1 MIMPSIKSPL
11 SVVVIVRNEEK
22 KLDACLGSVTWAD
35 EIIVVDDMSTDNTIA
50 IARRYTDRIFTR
62 KMDNEGRH
70 RNWAYAQAKNKWV
83 LSLDADEVVTPE
95 LKDEIASV
103 LSADPV
109 ENGFTIPRRNYIGS
123 HWVKYGGWYPSPQ
136 LRLFKKDNF
145 KYEEVG
151 VHPRAIMPGPCGH
164 LKSDMLHFSYD
175 DIAELVR
182 SLNGQTT
189 KEAEK
194 WISGGR
200 KMRMSKAI
208 WRAIDRFYR
217 AYIGK
222 KGRRDGVIGL
232 IVAVNGAMYQ
242 VLSYAKY
249 RIKNAEPKT

>member
-1 MIMPSIKSPL
+1 MAETKAQL
-11 SVVVIVRNEEK
+11 SVVTIVRNEEK
-22 KLDACLGSVTWAD
+22 KLGACLESVKWAD
-35 EIIVVDDMSTDNTIA
+35 EIIIVDDMSTDGTPG

-70 RNWAYAQAKNKWV
+70 RNWAYAQAKNTWV

-95 LKDEIASV
+95 LRDEIIST
-103 LSADPV
+103 LSWNPA
-109 ENGFTIPRRNYIGS
+109 ESGFTIPRRNFIGS
-123 HWVKYGGWYPSPQ
+123 HWVRHGGWYPSPQ
-136 LRLFKKDNF
+136 LRLFRKDNF

-164 LKSDMLHFSYD
+164 LKCDMLHYSYD
-175 DIAELVR
+175 DVAELVN

-200 KMRMSKAI
+200 KMPMSKAL
-208 WRAIDRFYR
+208 WRAVDRFCR
-217 AYIGK
+217 AYVGK
-222 KGRRDGVIGL
+222 KGHHDGVVGL
-232 IVAVNGAMYQ
+232 MVAVNGAIYQ

-249 RIKNAEPKT
+249 KYGEENAKPKN